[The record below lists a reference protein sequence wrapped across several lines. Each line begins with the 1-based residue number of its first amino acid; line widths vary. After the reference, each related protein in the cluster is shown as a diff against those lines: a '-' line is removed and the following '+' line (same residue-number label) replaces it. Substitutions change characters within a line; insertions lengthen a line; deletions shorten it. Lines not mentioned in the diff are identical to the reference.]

1 MNCRE
6 RPAEVSLQLRSA
18 HVSATTLNR
27 NEIPRYGVRE
37 S

>member
-6 RPAEVSLQLRSA
+6 RPAEVSFQPRTA

-27 NEIPRYGVRE
+27 NETCVTE
-37 S
+37 